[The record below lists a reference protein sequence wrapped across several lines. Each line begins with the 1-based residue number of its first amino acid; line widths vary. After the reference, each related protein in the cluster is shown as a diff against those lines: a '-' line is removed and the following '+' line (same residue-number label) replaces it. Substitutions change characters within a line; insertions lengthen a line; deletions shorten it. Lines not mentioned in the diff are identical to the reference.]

1 LSARN
6 VSKKEIASSQLTVV
20 CSSETLREKVTRLVG
35 NTHRIPQQLVIILQ
49 KKNFFERNGEL
60 LDSPRV
66 SPLCSD
72 HSHTAEDWE
81 PSMNLKI
88 EGLVLEK
95 NTPDIYLQRVLT
107 APAVKFLR
115 ELHERFNPTRLEL
128 LAQRYERQARLD
140 AGQDLDFL
148 PETADIRNGEWMVA
162 GAPKDL
168 NDRRV
173 EITGPT
179 DAKMVINA
187 LNSGAKVFM
196 ADFEDAQS
204 PTWLNVLQGQ
214 VNLQDAVRDRLS
226 FTSEDGRSYRM
237 KPAEERATLVVR
249 PRGWHLPEKNLTFNG
264 EPLSASLVDFG
275 LYFFHNAEERRIRG
289 TAPYFYLPKMESYR
303 EARLW
308 NDVFNF
314 AQDYVKIPRGSIRAT
329 CLIETINA
337 AFQMEE
343 FLYELRDHA
352 AGLNAGRWD
361 YIFSLIKKHALRP
374 DKILPDRSQVT
385 MNTPFMRA
393 YAQLLVRTCHKRG
406 AHAIGGMAAFIP
418 SRKDPAVNERAIAKV
433 TEDKT
438 LEAEAGFDGTWVA
451 HPDLVPVA
459 QRVFDEYLGNRPHQK
474 HKLRED
480 VIPDAKKLLDT
491 HIPGGRITEEGV
503 RHNIR
508 VAIQYMNCW
517 LNGLGAV
524 GLYNLMEDAA
534 TAEISRA
541 QLWQWVHHKASMDDG
556 RVLTPE
562 LYSRFRNEELEK
574 LGGPEKDRHKQVI
587 ELLDGLVLAKDFNEF
602 LTLPA
607 YQLLDTAR

>member
-1 LSARN
+1 
-6 VSKKEIASSQLTVV
+6 
-20 CSSETLREKVTRLVG
+20 
-35 NTHRIPQQLVIILQ
+35 
-49 KKNFFERNGEL
+49 
-60 LDSPRV
+60 
-66 SPLCSD
+66 
-72 HSHTAEDWE
+72 
-81 PSMNLKI
+81 MNLKI

-95 NTPDIYLQRVLT
+95 NTPDIYLHRVLT
-107 APAVKFLR
+107 DPALAFLR
-115 ELHERFNPTRLEL
+115 ELHERFNPTRREL
-128 LAQRYERQARLD
+128 LAQRHERQARLD

-148 PETADIRNGEWMVA
+148 PETAGIREAEWMVA

-204 PTWLNVLQGQ
+204 PTWMNVMQGQ
-214 VNLQDAVRDRLS
+214 VNLQDAIRDRLS
-226 FTSEDGRSYRM
+226 FTSDDGRSYQM
-237 KPAEERATLVVR
+237 KPADERATLVVR
-249 PRGWHLPEKNLTFNG
+249 PRGWHLPEKNLTLNG

-289 TAPYFYLPKMESYR
+289 SAPYFYLPKMESYL

-374 DKILPDRSQVT
+374 DRILPDRSQVT

-418 SRKDPAVNERAIAKV
+418 SRKDAAVNERAIAKV

-459 QRVFDEYLGNRPHQK
+459 QRVFDEYLGHRPHQK

-562 LYSRFRNEELEK
+562 LYSRFRNEELDK
-574 LGGPEKDRHKQVI
+574 LGGPDKDRHKQVI